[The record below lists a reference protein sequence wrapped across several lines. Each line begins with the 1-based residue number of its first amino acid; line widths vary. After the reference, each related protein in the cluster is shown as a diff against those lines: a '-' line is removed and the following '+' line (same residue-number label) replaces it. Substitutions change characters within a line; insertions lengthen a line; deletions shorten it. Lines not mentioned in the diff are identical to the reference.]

1 MRKIFF
7 LLIFIASLHG
17 YDKRPSCYIDL
28 ERNFFNMGAVIQAM
42 SMQMVPQGQWDPIVR
57 SLSEAERS
65 LEAMIED
72 KARRLPKNPFDPEFD
87 PEIAKELLLSSAFDI
102 FSRVVYFN
110 GFTDTVG
117 IRTMFNYAIS
127 QDPRLTACFP
137 KKTPQPQRNL
147 RVN

>member
-7 LLIFIASLHG
+7 LLIFIVAAHA
-17 YDKRPSCYIDL
+17 YDKRPPCYLDL

-57 SLSEAERS
+57 SLTEAQRS
-65 LEAMIED
+65 LEAMVED
-72 KARRLPKNPFDPEFD
+72 RARRLPQNPFDPVFNPD
-87 PEIAKELLLSSAFDI
+87 VAKDLLISSAFEI
-102 FSRVVYFN
+102 FNRVVYFN

-127 QDPRLTACFP
+127 QDARLNYCFP
-137 KKTPQPQRNL
+137 KKKPQPAPSR
-147 RVN
+147 